1 MNRVRDFWNQLGGK
15 LGILLCVGGF
25 VAMFL
30 GWNGA
35 ASYDR
40 VPTQFPYL
48 ISGGLVGLSLVIIGA
63 AMIVVETNRK
73 GRDELMA
80 TLAELRTAFESGGGG
95 AVPWAAAP
103 ATAPLTLDGLVVAGA
118 SSYHRPEC
126 HLVSG
131 RDNVS
136 HLTADEAE
144 AEGLS
149 ACRICNPAA
158 A

>member
-40 VPTQFPYL
+40 VPAQFPYL
-48 ISGGLVGLSLVIIGA
+48 VSGGLVGLALVIIGA

-73 GRDELMA
+73 DRDELIA
-80 TLAELRTAFESGGGG
+80 TLADLRAAFESGGGV
-95 AVPWAAAP
+95 AVPPAETA
-103 ATAPLTLDGLVVAGA
+103 ATAPPALDGLVVAGA
-118 SSYHRPEC
+118 SSYHRPDC

-136 HLTADEAE
+136 HLTTDEAE

-158 A
+158 

>member
-15 LGILLCVGGF
+15 LGILLCIGGF

-40 VPTQFPYL
+40 VPAQFPYL
-48 ISGGLVGLSLVIIGA
+48 VSGGLVGLALVIIGA

-73 GRDELMA
+73 GRDELLE
-80 TLAELRTAFESGGGG
+80 TLADLRAAFESGGA
-95 AVPWAAAP
+95 AVAPAALA
-103 ATAPLTLDGLVVAGA
+103 ATAPLALDGLVVAGA
-118 SSYHRPEC
+118 SSYHRPDC

-136 HLTADEAE
+136 HVTTDEAE